1 MRIGAI
7 FPQTEIGN
15 DPGEIREY
23 GVEVEKLGY
32 RHILAFDHVIGANL
46 ENRPDWKGPY
56 NLETSFH
63 EPFVLFGF
71 LAGVTRTIEL
81 TTGIIILPQRQTVL
95 VAKQAAAL
103 DVLSGG
109 RFRFGIGLG
118 WNQVEYESLNEE
130 FTNRGARS
138 AEQIDLM
145 RKLWTDKTVD
155 FKGKWHSVPDAGLK
169 PLPVQQPIPIWM
181 GGGNSE
187 RALKR
192 IARISDGWMTTGGLT
207 DEGQAAIE
215 RFRGY
220 LSEYGRD
227 DGSVG
232 LEGWVKLNPNN
243 LSASAAQ
250 LEQWRD
256 LGATHVSIN
265 TMGLGRVGGPA
276 HLELLRAF
284 AGEVSLG

>member
-46 ENRPDWKGPY
+46 TNRPDWKGPY

-71 LAGVTRTIEL
+71 LAGVTKTVEL
-81 TTGIIILPQRQTVL
+81 ATGIIILPQRQTVL

-118 WNQVEYESLNEE
+118 WNQVEYESLNED

-155 FKGKWHSVPDAGLK
+155 FKGRWHSVPDAGLK

-220 LSEYGRD
+220 LTEYGRD

-232 LEGWVKLNPNN
+232 LEGWVKLNPDD

-250 LEQWRD
+250 VDQWRE

-265 TMGLGRVGGPA
+265 TMGLGRVGAPA

-284 AGEVSLG
+284 AGEVSLA

>member
-155 FKGKWHSVPDAGLK
+155 FKGKWHSVLDAGLK

-215 RFRGY
+215 RFRAY

>member
-32 RHILAFDHVIGANL
+32 RHILVFDHVIGANL
-46 ENRPDWKGPY
+46 AHRPDWKGPY

-71 LAGVTRTIEL
+71 LAGVTKTVEL

-95 VAKQAAAL
+95 AAKQAAAL

-118 WNQVEYESLNEE
+118 WNQVEYESLNED
-130 FTNRGARS
+130 FTNRGSRS
-138 AEQIDLM
+138 VEQIELM
-145 RKLWTDKTVD
+145 RKLWTDKSVE

-169 PLPVQQPIPIWM
+169 PLPVQQPIPVWM

-232 LEGWVKLNPNN
+232 LEGWVKLNPDD
-243 LSASAAQ
+243 LSASGAQ
-250 LEQWRD
+250 VEQWRD

-265 TMGLGRVGGPA
+265 TMGLDRVGGPA